1 MHSSTLSP
9 KGQVTVPSDLRTAL
23 DLHPGDQVEFSLE
36 GDHAVL
42 RKRGGD
48 IRKAFGVIKAQRGV
62 SLEEMERA
70 IRQRGGE

>member
-1 MHSSTLSP
+1 M
-9 KGQVTVPSDLRTAL
+9 
-23 DLHPGDQVEFSLE
+23 E